1 MVNFWPHKLQ
11 SGNLPQKSH
20 LNSIPV
26 FRLIS
31 DSTKV
36 SSSSSLDHN
45 QLTVYEEKCCQSGG
59 TLQHL
64 LIPAANSESPSQCY
78 GNEMVSCSLQCGTK
92 LYRSQI
98 QEHETECCP
107 KLPMAI
113 QVTSMMKK
121 FDALNRELSETK
133 RDYQAVRQELS
144 VMKNE
149 HDVLKKRFPVPPI
162 QYTMYNVQDHIR
174 SENRW
179 TNKPFYSHFGGYKM
193 KFDVVVTQTS
203 KVPGVPVII
212 KYFVFV
218 THGEFDSDLKWPFLG
233 EVTLQI
239 YNHTE
244 SKWDHACKIIV
255 KDVGDSV
262 VVGRQANEFTN
273 QRKPCEV
280 QYNFFDYFMHYSKDD
295 SFWFQIESVNVKI

>member
-1 MVNFWPHKLQ
+1 
-11 SGNLPQKSH
+11 
-20 LNSIPV
+20 
-26 FRLIS
+26 
-31 DSTKV
+31 
-36 SSSSSLDHN
+36 
-45 QLTVYEEKCCQSGG
+45 
-59 TLQHL
+59 
-64 LIPAANSESPSQCY
+64 
-78 GNEMVSCSLQCGTK
+78 MVSCSLQCGAK
-92 LYRSQI
+92 LYQSQI

-107 KLPMAI
+107 KLPVAV
-113 QVTSMMKK
+113 QLTSMIKK
-121 FDALNRELSETK
+121 FDTLRRELSETK
-133 RDYQAVRQELS
+133 RDYQAVRQELT
-144 VMKNE
+144 VMKSE

-162 QYTMYNVQDHIR
+162 QYAMYNVQDHIR

-179 TNKPFYSHFGGYKM
+179 TSKPFYSHFGGYKM

-203 KVPGVPVII
+203 KVPGVPVVI

-218 THGEFDSDLKWPFLG
+218 TRGEFDSELKWPFLG
-233 EVTLQI
+233 EVTIQV

-262 VVGRQANEFTN
+262 VVVRQANELTN

-295 SFWFQIESVNVKI
+295 SFWFQIVSVDVKT